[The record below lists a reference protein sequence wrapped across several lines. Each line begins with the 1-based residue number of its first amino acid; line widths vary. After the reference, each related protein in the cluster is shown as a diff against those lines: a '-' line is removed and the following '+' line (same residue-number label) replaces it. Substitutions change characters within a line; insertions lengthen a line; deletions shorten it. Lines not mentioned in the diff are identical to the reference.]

1 LRFQKH
7 SDPHKVYGATI
18 NIPGDMPTIQ
28 EGIDEASDGDIVLI
42 APGTYHENI
51 LLDGKTITLA
61 SWFFTTGQ
69 EEYIDQTIVDGGGDT
84 VMNVVAV
91 GEDTKSLV

>member
-1 LRFQKH
+1 
-7 SDPHKVYGATI
+7 
-18 NIPGDMPTIQ
+18 
-28 EGIDEASDGDIVLI
+28 
-42 APGTYHENI
+42 
-51 LLDGKTITLA
+51 LDGKTITLA

>member
-1 LRFQKH
+1 
-7 SDPHKVYGATI
+7 
-18 NIPGDMPTIQ
+18 
-28 EGIDEASDGDIVLI
+28 
-42 APGTYHENI
+42 
-51 LLDGKTITLA
+51 LDGKTITLA

-91 GEDTKSLV
+91 GEDTKIVGLTIRNGEDGIRVSSKIHILNNHIIYDEEDICEQRICFIY